1 MSARVLDQAQGAPDP
16 PPCDPPPVS
25 AIAEAGDGAV
35 LDHLARSA
43 RDLVR
48 RVADGGPHAAEG
60 VAMRPV
66 ASNLTPSG
74 AALEAAFVWGGAGVD
89 GRPDCDPRVSLDPF
103 PGGTSSARLA
113 AALALVRAAAPWRL
127 SVQQQMLVA
136 EVAEW
141 QASSPGRYGAWAG
154 LRVGPVAAS
163 PAGAPPPLAAKLYLE
178 LPERAREAVGVL
190 EQRLAGVP
198 PVLGGRDIRPT
209 MLGLDPQN
217 GSVEVYYR
225 CDRLFP
231 GDLDTLM
238 RRFRLPE
245 RSGEVVALIERLTRR
260 SVRFELPS
268 WDVGFSVA
276 YVTGDEGTRLSP
288 AVFTFY
294 SNAASLLG
302 PDERVRCAL
311 MREGRAR
318 GWDLGPYAALHAR
331 VVDTVAG
338 ISGAQGAGEAP
349 LQQHGLVGAV
359 LPAGGDMRVTA
370 TLALPRALGCLR
382 RSGGASGHLGG
393 SGNGRADGTG
403 AGAGEGERHA

>member
-1 MSARVLDQAQGAPDP
+1 EGA
-16 PPCDPPPVS
+16 
-25 AIAEAGDGAV
+25 
-35 LDHLARSA
+35 
-43 RDLVR
+43 
-48 RVADGGPHAAEG
+48 
-60 VAMRPV
+60 AMRPV

-74 AALEAAFVWGGAGVD
+74 AALEAAFVWGGTGVD

-103 PGGTSSARLA
+103 PGGASSARLA
-113 AALALVRAAAPWRL
+113 AAFALVRAATPRRL
-127 SVQQQMLVA
+127 SVQQQMLA
-136 EVAEW
+136 ADVAEW
-141 QASSPGRYGAWAG
+141 QASFPGRYGAWAG
-154 LRVGPVAAS
+154 LRAGAVAAS
-163 PAGAPPPLAAKLYLE
+163 PAGASPPLSAKLYLE
-178 LPERAREAVGVL
+178 LPERAREAACAL
-190 EQRLAGVP
+190 EQRLAGAP

-217 GSVEVYYR
+217 GGVEVYYR
-225 CDRLFP
+225 CGRLFP
-231 GDLDTLM
+231 GDLDALM

-276 YVTGDEGTRLSP
+276 YVTGDEDARLSP

-331 VVDTVAG
+331 AVDPGPGASA
-338 ISGAQGAGEAP
+338 SGAQGAGEAP
-349 LQQHGLVGAV
+349 LQRHGLVGAV

-370 TLALPRALGCLR
+370 TLALPRMTGCAR
-382 RSGGASGHLGG
+382 REDGGARSGVP
-393 SGNGRADGTG
+393 GT
-403 AGAGEGERHA
+403 EGETDRETDGGTDGGGHA

>member
-1 MSARVLDQAQGAPDP
+1 MSARGLDQAQGAPDP
-16 PPCDPPPVS
+16 LSCDPSPVS
-25 AIAEAGDGAV
+25 AIAEAGEGAV

-48 RVADGGPHAAEG
+48 GVADGGPHAAEG
-60 VAMRPV
+60 AAMRPV

-74 AALEAAFVWGGAGVD
+74 AAVEAAFVWGGVGPD
-89 GRPDCDPRVSLDPF
+89 GRPGCDPRISLDPL
-103 PGGTSSARLA
+103 PGGAPSARLA
-113 AALALVRAAAPWRL
+113 AALALLRAAGTARL
-127 SVQQQMLVA
+127 SVQQQMLAA

-154 LRVGPVAAS
+154 LRAGSVAAS
-163 PAGAPPPLAAKLYLE
+163 PAGASPPLAAKLYLE
-178 LPERAREAVGVL
+178 LPERARQAACAL
-190 EQRLAGVP
+190 EQRLAGAP

-217 GSVEVYYR
+217 GGVEVYYR
-225 CDRLFP
+225 CARLFP

-276 YVTGDEGTRLSP
+276 YVAGKEGAQLSP

-311 MREGRAR
+311 MREGRAAN
-318 GWDLGPYAALHAR
+318 WDMVPYAALHAR
-331 VVDTVAG
+331 MPETVP
-338 ISGAQGAGEAP
+338 GEAP
-349 LQQHGLVGAV
+349 LQCHGLVGAV
-359 LPAGGDMRVTA
+359 LPSGGDMRVTA
-370 TLALPRALGCLR
+370 TLALPRALGCPAR
-382 RSGGASGHLGG
+382 RDAMRAQPGSLPQAHAAEGREEHGH
-393 SGNGRADGTG
+393 A
-403 AGAGEGERHA
+403 

>member
-1 MSARVLDQAQGAPDP
+1 MSARGLDQAQGAPDP

-25 AIAEAGDGAV
+25 AIAEADGGAV

-74 AALEAAFVWGGAGVD
+74 AAVEAAFVWGGVGPD
-89 GRPDCDPRVSLDPF
+89 GRPDCDPRISLDPL
-103 PGGTSSARLA
+103 PGGAPSGRLA
-113 AALALVRAAAPWRL
+113 AALALVRAAGPARL
-127 SVQQQMLVA
+127 SVQQQMLAA

-154 LRVGPVAAS
+154 LR
-163 PAGAPPPLAAKLYLE
+163 AGAVARAPDGGPPPLAAKLYLE
-178 LPERAREAVGVL
+178 LPERAREAACAL
-190 EQRLAGVP
+190 EQRLAGTP
-198 PVLGGRDIRPT
+198 PVLGGRGIRPT
-209 MLGLDPQN
+209 MLGLDPKN
-217 GSVEVYYR
+217 GGVEVYYR

-245 RSGEVVALIERLTRR
+245 RAGEVVALIERLTRR
-260 SVRFELPS
+260 SVRLELPS

-276 YVTGDEGTRLSP
+276 YGTREEGVRPAP

-318 GWDLGPYAALHAR
+318 DWDMTPYAALHAR
-331 VVDTVAG
+331 TPET
-338 ISGAQGAGEAP
+338 IPGEAP
-349 LQQHGLVGAV
+349 LQCHGLVGAV
-359 LPAGGDMRVTA
+359 LPSGGDMRVTA
-370 TLALPRALGCLR
+370 TLALPRAFGCRARGDAMPAQPGSLPQAHAAEGR
-382 RSGGASGHLGG
+382 EEPGHG
-393 SGNGRADGTG
+393 
-403 AGAGEGERHA
+403 